1 MTTFID
7 GASQALHGFALANP
21 WLTPIVI
28 WLTAAFLVLCPVGFL
43 GLSFWEGRLR
53 PGVAALLGLGVTQE
67 VCHLLGRVTY
77 QNRPF
82 VVMHFTPLFPHVANN
97 SFPSSLTAFAAVAAV
112 VGVLAWR
119 RVGMVFVVG
128 LVVVGFGCVYVGV
141 HYPSDVIVGAGVGVV
156 SGWVTWVITGL
167 PPVARVFSRLER
179 RLPRGGRRR
188 VPPRVA
194 ARAAS

>member
-7 GASQALHGFALANP
+7 GASQALHGFAVANP

-28 WLTAAFLVLCPVGFL
+28 WATAAFLILCPVGFL
-43 GLSFWEGRLR
+43 LLSVWEGRLR
-53 PGVAALLGLGVTQE
+53 PGVAALLGLGLAQG
-67 VCHLLGRVTY
+67 VCHALGRVTY
-77 QNRPF
+77 QARPF
-82 VVMHFTPLFPHVANN
+82 VAMHFTPLFPHVANN

-167 PPVARVFSRLER
+167 PPVARVFSLLER
-179 RLPRGGRRR
+179 RLPRGRRR
-188 VPPRVA
+188 RMPPRVA

>member
-1 MTTFID
+1 
-7 GASQALHGFALANP
+7 
-21 WLTPIVI
+21 
-28 WLTAAFLVLCPVGFL
+28 
-43 GLSFWEGRLR
+43 
-53 PGVAALLGLGVTQE
+53 
-67 VCHLLGRVTY
+67 
-77 QNRPF
+77 
-82 VVMHFTPLFPHVANN
+82 
-97 SFPSSLTAFAAVAAV
+97 
-112 VGVLAWR
+112 
-119 RVGMVFVVG
+119 VGMVFVVG

-167 PPVARVFSRLER
+167 PPVARVFSLLER